1 MHYLSDRAAPLS
13 LVPDR
18 ALMPRPAARLL
29 LALLALA
36 LPAAAGVAQ
45 GPAPRLTAADSALV
59 GRILLAEDARDST
72 AAALAEGARHADAR
86 VRDLALRARGRI
98 SDPKFV
104 QRTALAPLTPPVVW
118 DEPAW
123 RLRLRA
129 LTSVREDCAALA
141 RALGDDSWPVRMRA
155 TSLLREPCAGDTT
168 VVATLRGWVDRATS
182 TPAAGA
188 AGSVPWQGSAHA
200 LLALARLHPADARPR
215 VRRLSTHATWGLRQY
230 AARAAGIVADT
241 ATLRTLA
248 RDADDNV
255 AEAAIEQLSRLVG
268 HAEDATYLAALDG
281 RGAQTVRLAAIALKG
296 SPRADVPPAARAAF
310 ERLVALDN
318 ASARDARLALLDAA
332 GLPPEADREPTT
344 RLTLSRDDLAEAA
357 ALALGREVR
366 VRVTMD
372 AASGGGSFVVRLRGD
387 AAPIMGSR
395 LLALVRR
402 GYYDG
407 LTWHRVEHDFVIQ
420 GGSPG
425 ANEYVGADRYLR
437 DELGG
442 VSHARGT
449 LGMST
454 RGHDTGDAQWFVNL
468 RDNRRLDAD
477 YTVWGEVVEGMD
489 VVDGILEGARIARIA
504 VEAPGR
510 E

>member
-1 MHYLSDRAAPLS
+1 MHYLSDRAAPPS
-13 LVPDR
+13 SVPDR

-29 LALLALA
+29 LHLFALT

-45 GPAPRLTAADSALV
+45 GPVQRLSAADTALV
-59 GRILLAEDARDST
+59 GRILLAEDARDSS
-72 AAALAEGARHADAR
+72 AVALAEGARHADAR
-86 VRDLALRARGRI
+86 VRELALRARGRI

-104 QRTALAPLTPPVVW
+104 QRTALAPLPPPVAW

-155 TSLLREPCAGDTT
+155 TSLLREPCAGDTS

-182 TPAAGA
+182 PPAAA
-188 AGSVPWQGSAHA
+188 VTLPWQGSAQG
-200 LLALARLHPADARPR
+200 LLALARLHRADARPR

-268 HAEDATYLAALDG
+268 HAEDATYLAALAG
-281 RGAQTVRLAAIALKG
+281 RGAQTVRVAAIALKG
-296 SPRADVPPAARAAF
+296 SPRADVAPAARAAF
-310 ERLVALDN
+310 ERLVARDN

-332 GLPPEADREPTT
+332 GLPPEADRPPTT
-344 RLTLSRDDLAEAA
+344 RLTLSRVELAEAA

-366 VRVTMD
+366 VRVAMD

-387 AAPIMGSR
+387 AAPIMGAR

-425 ANEYVGADRYLR
+425 ANEYVGWERYLR

-477 YTVWGEVVEGMD
+477 YTVWGEVVEGME

>member
-1 MHYLSDRAAPLS
+1 MHYLSDRAGPPPT
-13 LVPDR
+13 VPDR
-18 ALMPRPAARLL
+18 ALMPRPAARVI
-29 LALLALA
+29 LAFVTLVIPSGACLAQG
-36 LPAAAGVAQ
+36 AAAG
-45 GPAPRLTAADSALV
+45 LTSADSALV
-59 GRILLAEDARDST
+59 GRILLAEDARDSA
-72 AAALAEGARHADAR
+72 AAALAEGALHADAR
-86 VRDLALRARGRI
+86 VRELALRARGRI
-98 SDPKFV
+98 TDPKFGH
-104 QRTALAPLTPPVVW
+104 RTALAPLPPPVAW

-129 LTSVREDCAALA
+129 LTQAREDCAALG
-141 RALGDDSWPVRMRA
+141 RALADESWPVRMRA
-155 TSLLREPCAGDTT
+155 AALLREPCAGDTAT
-168 VVATLRGWVDRATS
+168 VATLRGWVDQASATTTAS
-182 TPAAGA
+182 A
-188 AGSVPWQGSAHA
+188 VPWQGSAQA
-200 LLALARLHPADARPR
+200 LVALARVDPQGARPR
-215 VRRLSTHATWGLRQY
+215 IRRLASHATWSLRQY
-230 AARAAGIVADT
+230 AARAAGVVADT

-255 AEAAIEQLSRLVG
+255 AEAAIEQLSKLAG
-268 HAEDATYLAALDG
+268 HAEDATFLAALDG
-281 RGAQTVRLAAIALKG
+281 RGMQAVRVAAIALKG
-296 SPRADVPPAARAAF
+296 SPRPDVAPAARAAF

-332 GLPPEADREPTT
+332 GLPPDADRPPTT
-344 RLTLSRDDLAEAA
+344 RLTLSRDEAAEAV

-366 VRVTMD
+366 LRVTMD
-372 AASGGGSFVVRLRGD
+372 PASGGGSFVVRLRGD
-387 AAPIMGSR
+387 AAPIMGAR

-489 VVDGILEGARIARIA
+489 VVDGVLEGARIARIA
-504 VEAPGR
+504 VEAGR
-510 E
+510 RE